1 MERCSHVFS
10 VSHSSQNSNVSSHL
24 GFPAIILAG
33 DHFLS
38 LSCAPAKG
46 HISMSVPVE
55 SDIAPLARLLI
66 YAILPDG
73 ELIGDS
79 AKYEVENCLPNKVG
93 DLYFHKIFKIF
104 LKKPWDLERHSLFSR
119 WGDGGH
125 GNRVTTARSYGNLI
139 AFSAFFLSPILVHIL
154 AYCIL
159 LFLCV
164 W

>member
-1 MERCSHVFS
+1 MSSVWATVRKIPTCPAIWVFLPLS
-10 VSHSSQNSNVSSHL
+10 WPVTISSHSL
-24 GFPAIILAG
+24 
-33 DHFLS
+33 
-38 LSCAPAKG
+38 CAPAKG